1 MGLGPGLLLIWTLVS
16 QCGLGIGSWEA
27 VSSAEA
33 QALLKPVGSELW
45 SGAQEPVLTPPPVIR
60 MGPCLNAS

>member
-45 SGAQEPVLTPPPVIR
+45 SGAQEPVLTPPQ
-60 MGPCLNAS
+60 